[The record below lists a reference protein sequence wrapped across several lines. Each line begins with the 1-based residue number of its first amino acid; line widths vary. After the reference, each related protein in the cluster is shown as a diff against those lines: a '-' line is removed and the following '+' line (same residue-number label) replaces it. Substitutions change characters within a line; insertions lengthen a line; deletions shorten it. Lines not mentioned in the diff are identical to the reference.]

1 MTNSIVTAAKAS
13 LTGLQSLGRGLRR
26 GVVAGGLAV
35 QLPDGLAK
43 TIASYVTLILGGG
56 GILSGGLTS
65 MQPIALQ
72 ELLKP
77 RPAPEPPHFRVS

>member
-1 MTNSIVTAAKAS
+1 MFASDSAKKILAA
-13 LTGLQSLGRGLRR
+13 LLF
-26 GVVAGGLAV
+26 VAGGLAV